1 MDENMRSVVQRVS
14 MASVSVDGEIVGEI
28 GKGLLVL
35 LGIHGEDQ
43 HKEIEWMAEKIVN
56 LRIFA
61 DNEGKMNLSP
71 RDIGAE
77 MLIVSQ
83 FTLYGDCRKG
93 RRPGYSQAALPK
105 IAEPL
110 YERFIAKVEQLGIAT
125 ARGKF
130 GAMMDVTLVNDGP
143 VTLLL
148 DSDKTF

>member
-1 MDENMRSVVQRVS
+1 MRSVVQRVS
-14 MASVSVDGEIVGEI
+14 QASVSVAGEII
-28 GKGLLVL
+28 GKIDKGLLVL
-35 LGIHGEDQ
+35 LGIHDNDSE
-43 HKEIEWMAEKIVN
+43 KEITWMTEKIAN
-56 LRIFA
+56 LRIFE
-61 DNEGKMNLSP
+61 DNEGKMNLSLA
-71 RDIGAE
+71 DIRGE

-93 RRPGYSQAALPK
+93 RRPGYSRAAQPQ

-110 YERFIAKVEQLGIAT
+110 YEQFIVTVEKMGIVT

-130 GAMMDVTLVNDGP
+130 GAMMDVALINDGP